1 MEWQAFLLL
10 LFIWFGL
17 GLGLG
22 LELDSPL
29 LFALILGI

>member
-10 LFIWFGL
+10 LFNWF